1 MESVLVTGGGGFI
14 GSHLVRELLE
24 QGYAVRLL
32 DNFFSGRRENIEDIL
47 GDIELI
53 DDPEGLL
60 SVDVCERA
68 VRDVDFILHQGAVPS
83 VPRSLAEPVYTD
95 RVNVGGTVSLLEAA
109 RKAGVS
115 RFVYASSSS
124 VYGDAPGE
132 IRCEDGGLQPLSPYA
147 VSKLAMEMYA
157 VMYHRLHGLETVGLR
172 YFNVFGPRQ
181 DPESQYAAVVPIFT
195 RELLKGKSPK
205 IFGDGEQSRD
215 FTYIDNVVSGNILA
229 MKADGA
235 GGEVFNMAAGDNHSV
250 NELFSKLCAIT
261 GTEGIDATYAPAR
274 KGDVFRSQA
283 NVSKAKEIL
292 KFEVLVSFDEGL
304 RHTVEW
310 YQNNADGVS

>member
-1 MESVLVTGGGGFI
+1 
-14 GSHLVRELLE
+14 
-24 QGYAVRLL
+24 
-32 DNFFSGRRENIEDIL
+32 
-47 GDIELI
+47 
-53 DDPEGLL
+53 
-60 SVDVCERA
+60 
-68 VRDVDFILHQGAVPS
+68 
-83 VPRSLAEPVYTD
+83 
-95 RVNVGGTVSLLEAA
+95 
-109 RKAGVS
+109 
-115 RFVYASSSS
+115 
-124 VYGDAPGE
+124 
-132 IRCEDGGLQPLSPYA
+132 
-147 VSKLAMEMYA
+147 
-157 VMYHRLHGLETVGLR
+157 
-172 YFNVFGPRQ
+172 
-181 DPESQYAAVVPIFT
+181 
-195 RELLKGKSPK
+195 KSPK